1 MIARLRRFVELRV
14 SRRLFAMFVLCALLP
29 LAAIAWLSL
38 TQIRTLLL
46 TQGDQR
52 LAATAKS
59 YGMSVFER
67 LLLAGDI
74 ALAGALSPQGLT
86 SPDALALRTFKA
98 LTVID
103 GGKTVAAI
111 GAPLAP
117 QFSADAQARL
127 ASGKQVVLLE
137 DGPAGPRVL
146 VAAGLPPPATT
157 VVVGELKPAHL
168 WGPADELPAA
178 TDFCVFEE
186 TSRALLYCSQPMDAA
201 ALAKLGTP
209 AASTLGAAT
218 WEKNGET
225 MRARAWTQF
234 MRAAF
239 GTPDWVVVASQ
250 PEAHQLARS
259 MAFQRHY
266 IPVIALALMLATW
279 LTIRLSRAIVV
290 PVGQLAERARS
301 VSKNDFDTRLGLK
314 REDEFGEL
322 ATAFDHM
329 SQRLGRQFA
338 SLTALSEIDRL
349 ILTTQDT
356 VHVIRVV
363 LQRLTR
369 TVPADLI
376 TVTLF
381 EQDDASKG
389 RTYFVSPGARDDI
402 SMARHEVAADDL
414 ERQGADTHGRWA
426 AVPPAEG
433 AAGAIGEVRERG
445 ISSVYAQMRERGIS
459 NVYVQPIVWRGAIC
473 GVLAL
478 GYRAESTLSE
488 DEREEVR
495 ELADR
500 VAVAVSSAW
509 RDERLYQQAHYDA
522 LTALPNRLL
531 FKDRLGREIV
541 RSQRERLS
549 FALLFIDLDHFK
561 NVNDSL
567 GHTVGDSVLREAAR
581 RIARCLRESDTVA
594 RLGGDEFTVLL
605 AGLNHVQEAWLLSE
619 SIVAALSQEF
629 VVGEQRCFLS
639 ASVGIA
645 SYPADGAS
653 AEELLKSADT
663 AMYRAKAAGRAQ
675 SVFFEER
682 MNRET
687 VARLTLDR
695 DLRVAIERGE
705 LVMHYQPQ
713 LELRTGA
720 IRSAEALVRWK
731 HPVHGL
737 ISPARFIP
745 LAEESGFIEHLGQW
759 TIEQVCLQMKAW
771 RAESLPLDRVSV
783 NVSPRQFRKRGIV
796 EFLGNCV
803 QTSSIP
809 CSCLH
814 IEITEGLLVDR
825 GEAVESMLH
834 ELAALGH
841 GIALDD
847 FGTGFSSMA
856 YLKRFPV
863 HTIKIDRVF
872 IDGME
877 RGPDAEAIAAAI
889 IAMSHALGKT
899 VVAEGVETAEQVAIL
914 RRLHCDEIQGF
925 FIAAALAPEEFA
937 NLLRVRSGNVAVA

>member
-1 MIARLRRFVELRV
+1 MIGRLHRFVAMRV
-14 SRRLFAMFVLCALLP
+14 SRRLFAMFVLCAFLP

-74 ALAGALSPQGLT
+74 ALAGALSPQALT
-86 SPDALALRTFKA
+86 SPDALALRTFNA

-103 GGKTVAAI
+103 GGTARAVI

-117 QFSADAQARL
+117 HLPEEARARL
-127 ASGKQVVLLE
+127 ALGKQVLLLDE
-137 DGPAGPRVL
+137 RPAGPRVL

-157 VVVGELKPAHL
+157 IVVGEVKPETL
-168 WGPADELPAA
+168 WGPGDELPAL
-178 TDFCVFEE
+178 TDFCVFQEV
-186 TSRALLYCSQPMDAA
+186 SRTLLYCSRPMDAEVLA
-201 ALAKLGTP
+201 AIAAPG
-209 AASTLGAAT
+209 ASTLGTAS
-218 WEKNGET
+218 WEKDGQA

-250 PEAHQLARS
+250 PEAHQLARGL
-259 MAFQRHY
+259 AFQRHY

-279 LTIRLSRAIVV
+279 LTIRLSRAIVD
-290 PVGQLAERARS
+290 PVGQLAERARG

-363 LQRLTR
+363 LQRLAR

-376 TVTLF
+376 SVTLF
-381 EQDDASKG
+381 EQDDPSQG
-389 RTYFVSPGARDDI
+389 RTFLVSPEAPDAI
-402 SMARHEVAADDL
+402 TMVRHEVAAGSADQ
-414 ERQGADTHGRWA
+414 RGADPHGHWA
-426 AVPPAEG
+426 IIPRADAETG
-433 AAGAIGEVRERG
+433 LMTEMRERG
-445 ISSVYAQMRERGIS
+445 ISSVYAQMRERGIAGI
-459 NVYVQPIVWRGAIC
+459 YVQPIVWRGSMC

-478 GYRAESTLSE
+478 GYRTESTLSD
-488 DEREEVR
+488 DEREEAR

-541 RSQRERLS
+541 RSQRERLA

-605 AGLNHVQEAWLLSE
+605 SGLNHVQEAWLLSE
-619 SIVAALSQEF
+619 SVVAALSQEF
-629 VVGEQRCFLS
+629 VLGDQRCFLS

-645 SYPADGAS
+645 SYPADGAT

-687 VARLTLDR
+687 VARLNLDR

-713 LELRTGA
+713 LDLRTGA

-731 HPVHGL
+731 HPVHGF
-737 ISPARFIP
+737 ISPVRFIP

-759 TIEQVCLQMKAW
+759 TIDQVCMQVKAW
-771 RAESLPLDRVSV
+771 RAAGLPVDRVSV

-796 EFLGNCV
+796 DFLRGCAEK
-803 QTSSIP
+803 SGIP
-809 CSCLH
+809 SSCLQ

-834 ELAALGH
+834 ELAAMGH

-877 RGPDAEAIAAAI
+877 RGPDAEAIASAI

-914 RRLHCDEIQGF
+914 RRLRCDEIQGF
-925 FIAAALAPEEFA
+925 FVAPGLPPDEFAQLVRARPAIAAA
-937 NLLRVRSGNVAVA
+937 